1 MSGPGPGPGHGPGD
15 QQDHYYY
22 HYSSYSSN
30 NNTNTNNNN
39 NSSSSSSNNNNSSS
53 YRNGY
58 SNRLPYAPQLSTI
71 PARRPVGAP
80 TSAVVNPSQVSP
92 SELAYP
98 LHPAPSVSSTQ
109 TRTPQRMGT
118 ISSGGVFTVS
128 PASST
133 HEEVRQED
141 EACGDGGRRGPLG
154 TSSPSPPQQYCRSPE
169 PQLHESGSRGWDGG
183 GWEGVQAG
191 LWHGEP
197 TQVPQAQTA
206 TTAGA
211 GTTGVAQ
218 PALWQTY
225 PEDESTIPYPAPP
238 QWRGSRELRGLNEA
252 RARAAESN
260 RRPAPTTY
268 GPAPTQAVATFANS
282 VLVAAPLPFPAPAPV
297 PTTTAGN
304 GIIPGVPAHTPLQQQ
319 QTRHQQTPNSH
330 QETTLANSQSA
341 AQAHPTTTGRPDL
354 GSGPFMH
361 YEDVTYLTPPAAVAV
376 AAAAAAAAANGSDEE
391 PKDETQI
398 EVGVPH
404 ADTFPPI
411 PPELNRPEAR
421 RSWDRQR
428 KRRRKQHGLG
438 PPNGDGGGGHYQQR
452 LRQWRN
458 GSGSEYGG
466 ERGGGRGCTAFLRF
480 CNGWLVEMLCCLLSV
495 VCLAVV
501 VAVLKTYN
509 GRSLSDWPLA
519 VSLNTLVAFLAAIC
533 QVALAVPLTE
543 GLGQLKWNSF
553 ARGEKPLED
562 FVTFE
567 NARRWPVFGS
577 TLLLWRRK
585 EGHSARLR
593 PPHC

>member
-30 NNTNTNNNN
+30 NTNTNTNTNNNNN
-39 NSSSSSSNNNNSSS
+39 NSSSSSSGGGGGNNNNSSS

-128 PASST
+128 PASSI
-133 HEEVRQED
+133 HEEVRQDD

-154 TSSPSPPQQYCRSPE
+154 TSSPSPPQQHCRSPE
-169 PQLHESGSRGWDGG
+169 PQLHGSGSRGWDGG
-183 GWEGVQAG
+183 GWEAGQAG
-191 LWHGEP
+191 LWHGAP

-211 GTTGVAQ
+211 GKTGVAQ
-218 PALWQTY
+218 PT
-225 PEDESTIPYPAPP
+225 
-238 QWRGSRELRGLNEA
+238 
-252 RARAAESN
+252 
-260 RRPAPTTY
+260 PTTY

-297 PTTTAGN
+297 HTTTAGN

-341 AQAHPTTTGRPDL
+341 AQAHPTTTGRPNP

-361 YEDVTYLTPPAAVAV
+361 YEDVTYLTPPAAG
-376 AAAAAAAAANGSDEE
+376 AAAAANGFDEE
-391 PKDETQI
+391 PKDETQV

-404 ADTFPPI
+404 ADTFPPV

-458 GSGSEYGG
+458 GSGTEYGG

-585 EGHSARLR
+585 GRCGRFRFFSHPVWLFLSPGLAFRSVWFDVLIKCWSTGRSARLR